1 MDKIMRRAALV
12 LSILLCAALAASAQE
27 VSKAE
32 RDRLL
37 KYLKQ
42 TGNNLKKETRGLS
55 AEQWSFKQA
64 PDRWSVK
71 DCLEHLALTEDL
83 VHQMIND
90 RLMKS
95 PAAPE
100 KFLAASAREKDDW
113 VLKAIPD
120 RSARFQAP
128 EMIRPSGKWATS
140 AEMWEHFAT
149 ARKVTIAQA
158 KTQKD
163 LRLHFMD
170 HPLKKDLDGY
180 QWLLLIAAHT
190 ERHTKQIQEV
200 KADPGYPKKK

>member
-1 MDKIMRRAALV
+1 MRRAALV

-32 RDRLL
+32 RDRLM

-42 TGNNLKKETRGLS
+42 TEKNLKKETKGLTP
-55 AEQWSFKQA
+55 EQWKFKA
-64 PDRWSVK
+64 AADRWSVQ

-83 VHQMIND
+83 IHQMIND
-90 RLMKS
+90 RLLKA
-95 PAAPE
+95 PAAPQ
-100 KFLAASAREKDDW
+100 KYTAASAAEKDEW

-128 EMIRPSGKWATS
+128 EMIRPSGKWATP
-140 AEMWEHFAT
+140 AEMWEHFAA

-158 KTQKD
+158 KTQNE
-163 LRLHFMD
+163 LRLHYMD

-180 QWLLLIAAHT
+180 QWMLLIAAHT

>member
-1 MDKIMRRAALV
+1 MKKIAAV
-12 LSILLCAALAASAQE
+12 LIVVLCAALAASAQE
-27 VSKAE
+27 LSKAE
-32 RDRLL
+32 RDRAV

-42 TGNNLKKETRGLS
+42 TEKILQKETKGLTP
-55 AEQWSFKQA
+55 EQWKFKA
-64 PDRWSVK
+64 AADRWSVQ
-71 DCLEHLALTEDL
+71 DCLEHLTLTEDL
-83 VHQMIND
+83 VHQMMAE

-100 KFLAASAREKDDW
+100 KYTAVSAKEKDDW

-120 RSARFQAP
+120 RSSRFQAP
-128 EMIRPSGKWATS
+128 EPIRPSGKWATPD
-140 AEMWEHFAT
+140 EMWKHLAA
-149 ARKVTIAQA
+149 AREVTIADA
-158 KTQKD
+158 KTQNG

-200 KADPGYPKKK
+200 KADPNYPKKK